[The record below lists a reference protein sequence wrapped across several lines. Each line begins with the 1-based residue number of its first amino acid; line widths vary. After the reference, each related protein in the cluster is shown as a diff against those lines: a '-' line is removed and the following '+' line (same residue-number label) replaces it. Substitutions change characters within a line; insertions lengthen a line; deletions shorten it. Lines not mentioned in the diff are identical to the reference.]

1 MFIDTHCHLSF
12 EKLGS
17 YGTTTLEVLERA
29 KKQQVTKLI
38 DIATD
43 ISGFATTL
51 NFTNQHAGV
60 FAAIG
65 IHPLHILTNQSFQ
78 KEDITKHLQHHK
90 LVAIGETGLDYY
102 YSTDTK
108 TLQHKFFEEHCEI
121 ASSSNLPIIIHTRA
135 AFEDTLAILS
145 NHVKNNGLTG
155 VIHCFTGDK
164 AFAKQVLDLGFYI
177 SFSGI
182 VTFKKSLTLHE
193 VAQYVPKQYI
203 LTETDAPYLAPVPF
217 RGQDNEPAYV
227 KYTAEF
233 VANLREE
240 TVESFAEQVAENAKT
255 LFAKLG

>member
-17 YGTTTLEVLERA
+17 YGSATLEVLQRA
-29 KKQQVTKLI
+29 KEHKVSKFI

-43 ISGFATTL
+43 VSGFLATL
-51 NFTNQHAGV
+51 DFTKQHAGV

-65 IHPLHILTNQSFQ
+65 IHPLHILTNQNFQ
-78 KEDITKHLQHHK
+78 TEDITKHLLHHK

-121 ASSSNLPIIIHTRA
+121 ASANNLPIIIHTRSA
-135 AFEDTLAILS
+135 NEDTLAILS
-145 NHVKNNGLTG
+145 NHVKNNGLRG
-155 VIHCFTGDK
+155 VIHCFSGDK
-164 AFAKQVLDLGFYI
+164 TFAKQVLDLGFYI

-182 VTFKKSLTLHE
+182 VTFKNALTLHE
-193 VAQYVPKQYI
+193 VAKYVPKQYI

-217 RGQDNEPAYV
+217 RGQDNEPAFV

-240 TVESFAEQVAENAKT
+240 AVENFAEQVQQNAKT
-255 LFAKLG
+255 LFTKLG

>member
-17 YGTTTLEVLERA
+17 YGATTLEILKRA
-29 KKQQVTKLI
+29 KEHNVNKLI

-43 ISGFATTL
+43 VTGFTTTL
-51 NFTNQHAGV
+51 NFAGQHAGV

-78 KEDITKHLQHHK
+78 KEDITKHLSHHK

-121 ASSSNLPIIIHTRA
+121 ASTKGLPIIIHTRSA
-135 AFEDTLAILS
+135 NDDTLAILS
-145 NHVKNNGLTG
+145 NHVKNNGLIG
-155 VIHCFTGDK
+155 VIHCFSGDK
-164 AFAKQVLDLGFYI
+164 TFAKQVLDLGFYV

-182 VTFKKSLTLHE
+182 VTFKNALTLHE
-193 VAQYVPKQYI
+193 VAKYVPKQYI

-217 RGQDNEPAYV
+217 RGQENEPAYV

-233 VANLREE
+233 IAKLREE
-240 TVESFAEQVAENAKT
+240 PLESFANQVEQNAKA
-255 LFAKLG
+255 LFTKLV